1 MKYSIITPVY
11 NREDC
16 VARCLDSV
24 IENLKWGVD
33 LEHIVVDD
41 GSHDSTAN
49 IVQKYAMLYPHI
61 HFIKFDNNRGTNAAR
76 NAAIAEATGDFCIIL
91 DSDDY
96 FVPDAMRIVDNVVSA
111 GGYKHY
117 CFAADDMVDYYKSN
131 PLIKGEG
138 NSVLEYNDLLLE
150 RIAGDFI
157 HVITT
162 GTLRKFP
169 FDEQLRIYEGV
180 FFKRFYREA
189 QKILFTPKVVTIRE
203 RNRSDSVTR
212 DVLLRDEKILQKG
225 LKSKQ
230 LLAEWFEDDLM
241 QHEEGKNIL
250 HKTYTSMVE
259 LNLMLGNYREADK
272 CKNRIKA
279 LGVAPLQKR
288 LYIVRK
294 LRIGGL
300 YFILRKLYVFLHFDL
315 MKSNIS

>member
-1 MKYSIITPVY
+1 M
-11 NREDC
+11 
-16 VARCLDSV
+16 ARCLDSV
-24 IENLKWGVD
+24 VENLKWGIE

-49 IVQKYAMLYPHI
+49 IVQRYAMKYPHI
-61 HFIKFDNNRGTNAAR
+61 HFIKFDKNRGTNAAR
-76 NAAIAEATGDFCIIL
+76 NAAIASAKGEFCIIL

-96 FVPDAMRIVDNVVSA
+96 FIPEAIKIVDDVVRI

-138 NSVLEYNDLLLE
+138 NSVLEYNDFLLE

-162 GTLRKFP
+162 GTLRKYP

-189 QKILFTPKVVTIRE
+189 QKVLFSFKVITIRE
-203 RNRSDSVTR
+203 RNRTDSVTR
-212 DVLLRDEKILQKG
+212 DVLLRDDKIVQKG

-230 LLAEWFEDDLM
+230 LLTEWFEGDLM
-241 QHEEGKNIL
+241 KYEEGKVIL
-250 HKTYTSMVE
+250 HKTYTSIVE
-259 LNLMLGNYREADK
+259 LYLMLGNYGEADRYK
-272 CKNRIKA
+272 DKINT
-279 LGVAPLQKR
+279 LGIAPLQKR
-288 LYIVRK
+288 LNIVRK
-294 LRIGGL
+294 LRIGAL
-300 YFILRKLYVFLHFDL
+300 YFMLRRLYVFVRFDL
-315 MKSNIS
+315 MKCKMS